1 MVERI
6 ENGIVASLE
15 QESGMGNL
23 KTAAVADGQVARF
36 DVQRWLLPALLFLG
50 FLGLYLATLTRVH
63 TFDALS
69 YILDVD
75 RKPWPELF
83 HPHHLAYGP
92 LGSLVKSIARGTGLT
107 GSAALPLQLT
117 NALAGALGVALC
129 YRVTLRASG
138 RADLALVAA
147 LLLGGSYAYWYYAV
161 EVEVY
166 TIAALFLL
174 LALGLMPGLLQ
185 RPAPRRW
192 LVLGLAQ
199 GLAVLFHQTNVLLG
213 GPILLLWWL
222 ADWPEERRRR
232 AMLWGGLAYAL
243 PLATIVGGAYLLV
256 GFGVSGFRSWDEL
269 LAWMTQYAR
278 TGWWGAAPDV
288 ERLRDLGLGLQQS
301 FARQGGWFFLL
312 LMVVALVAA
321 VWRMPIAQRRLAA
334 VLGLWLLIYG
344 GFFFWWEP
352 DNIEFWIASMPPLL
366 VLLALGLSGGRRW
379 GVSVWPGL
387 IAALLLLGMNYAAI
401 SRQGDATR
409 DLQRLITTELAAQS
423 VAGDLLLVPDGKQEL
438 YLPYYAGRDN
448 VFSLNQ
454 ALFVSAGDWPA
465 ACNLLRE
472 RIRLTQASGY
482 AVLVAADV
490 LQPQRNQSLGPV
502 AGSQGR
508 GGILERFGLEA
519 AEVRACFAPFMAGL
533 VPLAADEVLPPYY
546 RLPGAQELAAGPGW
560 DFRQGRW
567 GWRALN
573 VAEEELSVAGWRMRP
588 ATDPALI
595 SPPFTID
602 AADVDGIELEL
613 AADTV
618 ARDAQLFWLDGQGQT
633 SEERS
638 LRWTLEPGA
647 EPQIYRLELVGQPG
661 WSGLISGL
669 RLDPVG
675 MGDGGTV
682 QIVRLRLL
690 AGRP

>member
-1 MVERI
+1 M
-6 ENGIVASLE
+6 
-15 QESGMGNL
+15 
-23 KTAAVADGQVARF
+23 
-36 DVQRWLLPALLFLG
+36 LLFLG
-50 FLGLYLATLTRVH
+50 FLALYLATLTRVH

-83 HPHHLAYGP
+83 HPHHLAYGL
-92 LGSLVKSIARGTGLT
+92 LGALVKSIAQGLGLV

-117 NALAGALGVALC
+117 NALAGALGAALC

-174 LALGLMPGLLQ
+174 MAMGRMPGLLQ
-185 RPAPRRW
+185 RPAPRAW
-192 LVLGLAQ
+192 LALGLAQ
-199 GLAVLFHQTNVLLG
+199 GTAVLFHQTNVLLC

-222 ADWPEERRRR
+222 ADWPAERRWR
-232 AMLWGGLAYAL
+232 AMLRGGLAYAL
-243 PLATIVGGAYLLV
+243 PLAAIVGGAYLLV
-256 GFGVSGFRSWDEL
+256 GFGLSGFRSWNEL
-269 LAWMTQYAR
+269 MAWMTQYAR
-278 TGWWGAAPDV
+278 TGWWGGAPDL
-288 ERLRDLGLGLQQS
+288 ERLGDLALGLQQS
-301 FARQGGWFFLL
+301 FAWYGGWFFLL
-312 LMVVALVAA
+312 LMAVALMTA
-321 VWRMPIAQRRLAA
+321 VWRMPGEQRRLAA

-352 DNIEFWIASMPPLL
+352 DNIEFWIACLPPLL
-366 VLLALGLSGGRRW
+366 LLLALGLSSGRRW
-379 GVSVWPGL
+379 GAPAWLGL
-387 IAALLLLGMNYAAI
+387 AAALLLLGLNYAAI
-401 SRQGDATR
+401 SRRGDATR
-409 DLQRLITTELAAQS
+409 DLQRLITAELAVQS
-423 VAGDLLLVPDGKQEL
+423 AAGDLLLVPDGKQEL

-454 ALFVSAGDWPA
+454 ALFLTAGDWPA
-465 ACNLLRE
+465 ACTMLHE

-482 AVLVAADV
+482 AVLIGAEV
-490 LQPQRNQSLGPV
+490 LQPEPNQAAGPA

-519 AEVRACFAPFMAGL
+519 AQVRDCLAPWMAGL
-533 VPLAADEVLPPYY
+533 VPLAADEVLPAYY
-546 RLPGAQELAAGPGW
+546 RLPGAQELAVGPGW

-567 GWRALN
+567 GWQALN
-573 VAEEELSVAGWRMRP
+573 VAAEERNTMGWELWPGI
-588 ATDPALI
+588 DPAII

-602 AADVDGIELEL
+602 AADFAGIELEL
-613 AADTV
+613 AADTT
-618 ARDAQLFWLDGQGQT
+618 ARDAQLFWLDAQGQT

-638 LRWTLEPGA
+638 LRWTLDPGA
-647 EPQIYRLELVGQPG
+647 EPQTYRLELVGRPG
-661 WSGLISGL
+661 WSGQISGL

-682 QIVRLRLL
+682 RIERLRLL
-690 AGRP
+690 ASRP